1 VAQHVER
8 CSTCRKELD
17 QIENEVSQFL
27 ALQAPS
33 PVVIP
38 QLELGF
44 RDLLGRIRGW
54 QSAPRE
60 TLRPKIQKQ
69 VAFQLEMFFG
79 TRTAASVQDMTGED
93 QANNRVLSVVEPL
106 FSAFLGQKAAALL
119 ASGVFEGVDLSDFAG
134 EPAP

>member
-1 VAQHVER
+1 M
-8 CSTCRKELD
+8 
-17 QIENEVSQFL
+17 
-27 ALQAPS
+27 
-33 PVVIP
+33 VIP

-79 TRTAASVQDMTGED
+79 TRTAASVQDMTGAD
-93 QANNRVLSVVEPL
+93 QANSRVLSVVEPL

-119 ASGVFEGVDLSDFAG
+119 ASGVFEGVDLGDFAG